1 MLPLG
6 HRPFLLFGHGYCL
19 FYMFTFLG
27 IALLIYFGLIARSLL
42 VGHSPPL
49 WLLPFLHATFLGI
62 ALPFV
67 LVVIALNI
75 LQAVAVKPCK
85 V

>member
-1 MLPLG
+1 MAA
-6 HRPFLLFGHGYCL
+6 RMATFVEHGGY
-19 FYMFTFLG
+19 
-27 IALLIYFGLIARSLL
+27 YFGLIARSLL